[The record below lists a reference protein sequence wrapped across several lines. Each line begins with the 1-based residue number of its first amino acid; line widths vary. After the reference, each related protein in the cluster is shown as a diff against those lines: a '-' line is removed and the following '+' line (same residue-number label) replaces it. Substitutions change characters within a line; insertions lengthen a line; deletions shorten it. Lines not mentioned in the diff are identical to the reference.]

1 MKTENIYSIISDAT
15 TNIKNNRTESA
26 IEELKNLSDAL
37 YQEIERKKP
46 TGALYKTMQ
55 KVIKSAPIT
64 IDKLKGAWIKDGK
77 QYACNTYVLIASNVI
92 FHFPK
97 AEGIDGEELLR
108 QHRHNIPLAL
118 PTIADLKIS
127 LADSKKQKNKYHRYD
142 LGDGLPLVDT
152 DFLISILDAFP
163 GCECFWDGNM
173 IHALYFT
180 HENGEAVLLPCRK
193 E

>member
-15 TNIKNNRTESA
+15 TNIKNNRPESA

-37 YQEIERKKP
+37 YQELERKKP
-46 TGALYKTMQ
+46 TGALYKAMQ
-55 KVIKSAPIT
+55 KIIKSAPIT

-77 QYACNTYVLIASNVI
+77 QYVCNMYVLIASNVI
-92 FHFPK
+92 FDFTK
-97 AEGIDGEELLR
+97 AEGIDGEGILK

-127 LADSKKQKNKYHRYD
+127 LADSKKHKNKYHRYD
-142 LGDGLPLVDT
+142 LGDKLPLVDT
-152 DFLISILDAFP
+152 VFLMSILEAFP
-163 GCECFWDGNM
+163 GCECFWDGKT
-173 IHALYFT
+173 IHSLYFT
-180 HENGEAVLLPCRK
+180 HENGEAILLPYRK